1 MAVLSYNEILPK
13 CIITYNNEPYEVLS
27 SHIFRMQMRKPVNQT
42 KLRHLVSGKV
52 IEISFHQNETMNEAE
67 VDTMQAVYL
76 YTNKGESWFAEVG
89 NLKNRFSFP
98 EEVVQ
103 DAFTKMYLYADK
115 YHVREGAS
123 FSSWAYT
130 ILNRVAYTRYRAK
143 SIERGKRAELLPEH
157 YESLPDARAEFLE
170 DLSIRNEVLAAL
182 AKLPEAAA
190 KILRLQFIEGKTQ
203 EEIAQAEDLSIPAV
217 KTRIHRAKK
226 LFKEV
231 YDAQHYE

>member
-1 MAVLSYNEILPK
+1 MSFSTTELVTLTDA
-13 CIITYNNEPYEVLS
+13 EVLARS
-27 SHIFRMQMRKPVNQT
+27 EREPDLFAILVRRYEAAL
-42 KLRHLVSGKV
+42 LRRART
-52 IEISFHQNETMNEAE
+52 I
-67 VDTMQAVYL
+67 
-76 YTNKGESWFAEVG
+76 
-89 NLKNRFSFP
+89 LKSP
-98 EEVVQ
+98 EDAEEVVQ

-157 YESLPDARAEFLE
+157 YESLPDVRAEFLE

-226 LFKEV
+226 LFKEA

>member
-1 MAVLSYNEILPK
+1 MSFSTTELSTL
-13 CIITYNNEPYEVLS
+13 TDSEVLARS
-27 SHIFRMQMRKPVNQT
+27 QREPDLFALIVRRYEAAL
-42 KLRHLVSGKV
+42 LRRARTILRSP
-52 IEISFHQNETMNEAE
+52 EDA
-67 VDTMQAVYL
+67 
-76 YTNKGESWFAEVG
+76 
-89 NLKNRFSFP
+89 

-115 YHVREGAS
+115 YHPQEGAS

-130 ILNRVAYTRYRAK
+130 ILNRVAYTKYRQK

-157 YESLPDARAEFLE
+157 YESLPDARADFLE

-203 EEIAQAEDLSIPAV
+203 EEIARAENLSIPAV

-226 LFKEV
+226 LFKNA
-231 YDAQHYE
+231 YDAQRYE